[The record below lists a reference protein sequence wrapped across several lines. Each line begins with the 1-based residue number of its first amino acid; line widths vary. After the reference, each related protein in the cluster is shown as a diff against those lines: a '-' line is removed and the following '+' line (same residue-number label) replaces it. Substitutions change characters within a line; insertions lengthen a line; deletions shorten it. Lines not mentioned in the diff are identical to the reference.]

1 MRIRKKVIIKV
12 LIAIILLIL
21 SVWLALFLK
30 EFFFSSDAKVIYGTR
45 LKGINKHKISKET
58 ISSVEDSIKKEVSS
72 VNVRVTGKLIYIV
85 IKVKENTTLETAKA
99 LGAKA
104 IEGFSAD
111 KKAFYDIQ
119 IMIDSESENSQ
130 YPIIGYKQRSRQN
143 ITWTKDRVS

>member
-111 KKAFYDIQ
+111 EKTFYDIQ